1 MRYELVG
8 RIIVGMFLF
17 HPTILRYTMSDFACQ
32 EIDSNEY
39 WPIENLNIRCWQ
51 SEHSFYT

>member
-8 RIIVGMFLF
+8 RIIVVMLLF

-51 SEHSFYT
+51 SEHSF